1 MTSSTPGGKPDC
13 KVARSPLVYK
23 GHVYHPYIKNMMIGG
38 GLMVLGEICAQ
49 SIKMYFRSPPGSDS
63 NSGAKFCPS
72 SSQSPPKV
80 RDPEKSWMSHI
91 SDTGSY
97 NLNSVIRQGVI
108 GSFQGFYQ
116 FIYYSWLDKV
126 FSGVSVTI
134 VAKKV
139 ILDEVLIGPI
149 SLVIFFL
156 YNGFCDTY
164 SMAGAVKRCRQS
176 FLSGYLSDLVYWPIL
191 QTVNFA
197 LVPPAYR
204 VLYVIFFTSLWDT
217 YLCLI
222 NTRMSCSGPQKNE
235 NEEKVT
241 TVET

>member
-1 MTSSTPGGKPDC
+1 MKELNKCAFVSRLASYI
-13 KVARSPLVYK
+13 PLLSICRNY
-23 GHVYHPYIKNMMIGG
+23 
-38 GLMVLGEICAQ
+38 LEIRIADF
-49 SIKMYFRSPPGSDS
+49 Y
-63 NSGAKFCPS
+63 
-72 SSQSPPKV
+72 
-80 RDPEKSWMSHI
+80 
-91 SDTGSY
+91 
-97 NLNSVIRQGVI
+97 NSVRQGVI

-156 YNGFCDTY
+156 YNGFCDTC
-164 SMAGAVKRCRQS
+164 SMAGAVERCRQS

-197 LVPPAYR
+197 FVPPAYR